1 MAKDKKMIRFLVPL
15 EDAKK
20 LEQEAKK
27 QNLSVSAFIRLLIK
41 QWSGGIRFEKRT
53 DEEERPK

>member
-1 MAKDKKMIRFLVPL
+1 MAKDQKMVRFLVSS

-27 QNLSVSAFIRLLIK
+27 LGISVSAFMRLLIK
-41 QWSGGIRFEKRT
+41 QWSDGIRFEKRA
-53 DEEERPK
+53 DERVD